1 MTMPDPFD
9 DTGLSQDYMIDPST
23 IQERTSSDPLTKLYH
38 QAREQGLSKKEARSV
53 SFALARGVQP
63 RQQQQQQENPGW

>member
-1 MTMPDPFD
+1 MVMPDSFD

-23 IQERTSSDPLTKLYH
+23 IQERTSNDPLNKLYH

-53 SFALARGVQP
+53 SFALVRGVPP
-63 RQQQQQQENPGW
+63 RQQEQRENPGW